1 MKAAG
6 VKHSPSGNAIL
17 SDRNLVQEPA
27 HFDRISFRTK
37 LNHGVLV
44 RINSKIKFH
53 WNRASQLL
61 IAKEKVV
68 LNCYFTLYS

>member
-1 MKAAG
+1 ME
-6 VKHSPSGNAIL
+6 
-17 SDRNLVQEPA
+17 EPA
-27 HFDRISFRTK
+27 CLETVSFRIK

-53 WNRASQLL
+53 WHRASQLF

-68 LNCYFTLYS
+68 LNCYFTLYP